1 MPKQKF
7 EIKIGKAQKP
17 KLKKHK
23 SFSTFFSVA
32 SLCAQALVLYDKNLE
47 IKTKKER
54 RLRILDKL
62 NQFLREGGLIEE
74 ENMETI
80 RWRPDKE

>member
-7 EIKIGKAQKP
+7 EIKIGKAKKP

-32 SLCAQALVLYDKNLE
+32 SLCAQARVLYD
-47 IKTKKER
+47 
-54 RLRILDKL
+54 
-62 NQFLREGGLIEE
+62 
-74 ENMETI
+74 
-80 RWRPDKE
+80 